1 MVYMQLGLDA
11 VLLLLLSLPIPLTY
25 RVLPGETPYWLF
37 GIYFL
42 ALILYVLIDQK
53 VIKHRLM
60 QNSGRFKLGLLW
72 VCILIAGVAP
82 LVAAIWGRIGAPPE
96 YGVHDIILQT
106 ESAVRFLLDGVNPY
120 ATDYLG
126 TPLGKFNYTESG
138 ASATNPA
145 LYHYVMPPGYLLQNV
160 FLYVPFMS
168 LFGFYDGRI
177 LNVAAYLGILLIV
190 SLWARPT
197 GKKLFMLIMVA
208 FPPLMFHYLLEGRSD
223 YPALFWLLSALF
235 LLVKRKF
242 TLSLLSLV
250 IGLLTKQTI
259 WFAVPFYLYYLWR
272 EAGREKFF
280 DWKMWLW
287 PMVVGATIIGP
298 FIRWDARALWDSTVG
313 FLIGTTVVNYPVAG
327 YGWSMVLLQMGFI
340 RDIHA
345 YYPFIIWQALVC
357 IPLGLV
363 LFKWWRTKLTVGRFL
378 IVYGVWLFGFWY
390 FSRYFHNSHL
400 TYLALVISLGLV
412 TDSEEVT

>member
-1 MVYMQLGLDA
+1 MQLGLDA
-11 VLLLLLSLPIPLTY
+11 VLLILLSLPIPLTY

-42 ALILYVLIDQK
+42 AVILYVLTDRKI
-53 VIKHRLM
+53 V
-60 QNSGRFKLGLLW
+60 NWRFIRDREKIKLGLLW
-72 VCILIAGVAP
+72 VCIFVAGVLP
-82 LVAAIWGRIGAPPE
+82 LVSAIWARIGAPPE

-106 ESAVRFLLDGVNPY
+106 ESAVRFLLDGNNPY

-126 TPLGKFNYTESG
+126 TPLGKFNYTELGSQ
-138 ASATNPA
+138 ATNPA

-177 LNVAAYLGILLIV
+177 LNVAAYLGILLTLCLRV
-190 SLWARPT
+190 RPM
-197 GKKLFMLIMVA
+197 GKKVLTMIIAA

-223 YPALFWLLSALF
+223 YPALFWLITALF
-235 LLVKRKF
+235 LLREKKF
-242 TLSLLSLV
+242 AWSLISFV
-250 IGLLTKQTI
+250 MGLLTKQTI
-259 WFAVPFYLYYLWR
+259 WLAVPFYLYYLWR
-272 EAGREKFF
+272 EAGREKFLN
-280 DWKMWLW
+280 WKMWLW
-287 PMVVGATIIGP
+287 PVMVGIIIVGP
-298 FIRWDARALWDSTVG
+298 FIFWDARALWDSTVG

-378 IVYGVWLFGFWY
+378 IIYGVWLFSFWY

-400 TYLALVISLGLV
+400 TYLALVISEGLV
-412 TDSEEVT
+412 TDSEEVA

>member
-42 ALILYVLIDQK
+42 ALILYVLIDRK

-82 LVAAIWGRIGAPPE
+82 LAAAIWARIGAPPE

-126 TPLGKFNYTESG
+126 TPLGKFNYTELG

-177 LNVAAYLGILLIV
+177 LNVAAYLGILLTFSMWV
-190 SLWARPT
+190 KPM
-197 GKKLFMLIMVA
+197 GKKLLSMIIVA

-223 YPALFWLLSALF
+223 YPALFWLIISLF
-235 LLVKRKF
+235 LLREKKF
-242 TLSLLSLV
+242 TWSLMSFV
-250 IGLLTKQTI
+250 MGLLTKQTI
-259 WFAVPFYLYYLWR
+259 WFAVPFYIYYLWR
-272 EAGREKFF
+272 EAGSGKFG
-280 DWKMWLW
+280 DWKRWLW
-287 PMVVGATIIGP
+287 PVMFGLFIVGP
-298 FIRWDARALWDSTVG
+298 FIFWDARAIWDSTIG
-313 FLIGTTVVNYPVAG
+313 FLLGTTAINYPVAG
-327 YGWSMVLLQMGFI
+327 YGWSMVLQQMGI
-340 RDIHA
+340 IKDIHA
-345 YYPFIIWQALVC
+345 YYPFIVWQLVIC
-357 IPLGLV
+357 VPLGIGLYRWSRIKV
-363 LFKWWRTKLTVGRFL
+363 SVGRFF
-378 IVYGVWLFGFWY
+378 ISYGVWLWGFWY

-400 TYLALVISLGLV
+400 TYLALIIGLGLV
-412 TDSEEVT
+412 LDIEEVT